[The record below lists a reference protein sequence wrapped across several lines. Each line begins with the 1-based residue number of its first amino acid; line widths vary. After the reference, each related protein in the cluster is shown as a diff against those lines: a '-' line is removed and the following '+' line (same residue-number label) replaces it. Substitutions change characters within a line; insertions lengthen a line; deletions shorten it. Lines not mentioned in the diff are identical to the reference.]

1 MRYTVTKASS
11 WKVQNGFHLNF
22 KKLTLFNVVFRVKE
36 DTYFC
41 VLYNDEHHSYD
52 HVIYTLQRAI
62 ACDQNQAQ
70 IYTALIDKEVSILSI
85 PHSLTWSAYRLFIP
99 RVIMI
104 SGAESS
110 EERYS
115 QILSTSQ
122 GQYQGEHT
130 CYTLPSHTFCMLYVG
145 CMLMTYLTIFAFPL
159 QRNSEHIIQIP
170 LRVEILHTAV
180 MAHQTF
186 SLRLGAWFQKI
197 IGYSGR

>member
-11 WKVQNGFHLNF
+11 WKVRNGLRLYF
-22 KKLTLFNVVFRVKE
+22 KKLTSFNIVFRVKE

-85 PHSLTWSAYRLFIP
+85 SFPHNLTWSMYRLFIP
-99 RVIMI
+99 CVTMI

-115 QILSTSQ
+115 QILPASQ
-122 GQYQGEHT
+122 GQYQGKHT
-130 CYTLPSHTFCMLYVG
+130 WCTFQTHTFFYALCRAHVDDLFNQLCM
-145 CMLMTYLTIFAFPL
+145 TSA
-159 QRNSEHIIQIP
+159 
-170 LRVEILHTAV
+170 A
-180 MAHQTF
+180 
-186 SLRLGAWFQKI
+186 
-197 IGYSGR
+197 